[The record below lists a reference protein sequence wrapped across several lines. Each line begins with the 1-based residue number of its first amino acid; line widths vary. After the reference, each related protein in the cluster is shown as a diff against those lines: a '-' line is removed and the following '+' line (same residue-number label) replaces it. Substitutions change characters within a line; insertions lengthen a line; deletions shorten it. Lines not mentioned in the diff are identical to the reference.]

1 MVFSA
6 TLYFSYIMAERFI
19 GGGNRSTE
27 NITELWQVTAK
38 RIAVVNTIIT
48 FDEIQHSLFSLHSH
62 TYRQYVIFFYTEMI

>member
-1 MVFSA
+1 VVFSA

-27 NITELWQVTAK
+27 NITELWQVTVK
-38 RIAVVNTIIT
+38 RIAVVNTVIT

>member
-27 NITELWQVTAK
+27 NITELWQVTVK
-38 RIAVVNTIIT
+38 RIAVVNTVIT